1 MLVRVTIDKGLTLHL
16 FFRDGHITF
25 SDASTVVPWYSPKGR
40 VERIMAAT
48 LPILLWGAATALRYS
63 AVRHPSFKARLAEKD
78 LLAQIKTRDEL
89 TGRWYQF
96 KSGRLKSRAGVHP
109 SAQVCLTFRTA
120 EIGAKLLTPPLDHQ
134 KFVNAAKAFN
144 VEIDG
149 PEELSLWFMETLRMI
164 QTVGWSYGTAAADG
178 EVRYVN
184 NTNGGPVFV
193 YVKDGRI
200 IRITPIEFDDS
211 EDAPSWSVKARG
223 RTFTPPRRTTIA
235 PHALA
240 SKSVIYS
247 KDRLL
252 YPLKRVDFDPNGN
265 RNCGNRG
272 KSGYERITWEEAL
285 GIVAGEI
292 KRVRREHGKGAILSS
307 HSSHHTWGNVG
318 YYISANFRF
327 MNTIG
332 HTKMVINPDSWE
344 GWYWGAMHHYGH
356 SMRNGAFEPYGQMQ
370 DCLESCEMIVFWSS
384 DPESSSGSYAAFEGT
399 IRRQWAKELG
409 VKMVHIDPYFNHT
422 SAFLGGKWIPVLPGT
437 SPALA
442 HAISY
447 VWIDEG
453 LYDEEYVA
461 LRTTGFEKW
470 RAYIMGDEDGTA
482 KTPEWQEPETGVRA
496 HVVRALAREWGNKKT
511 YLAAGGK
518 GTTFGGACRSATGT
532 QWARSM
538 VCLMAMQGLG
548 KPGVNFGNLQTGAP
562 LDLHFYFPGYA
573 EGGISG
579 DIEGSGT
586 AFNLFQRMP
595 HVMSMNSVS
604 QKVPRTYIAESI
616 TEERVEGYPTDPRSL
631 ERQFQKFSYPSPGH
645 SRIRMMYKYG
655 GSHFSTVMD
664 SNRLVRAYQSD
675 KLEFV
680 INQSIWDEGEVK
692 FADIVLP
699 VCTNFERWDIG
710 EWAVAGGYAH
720 HNECQLNHRVIAMQH
735 KCIEPLGESRSD
747 FQIFLDISKRLGL
760 GAYFAQ
766 GMRELDWCKLQ
777 FEASDLKEVV
787 SWKDFLKKGY
797 YVVPAEAENLRVPTA
812 FRWFA
817 EGRKKDVPEPHPL
830 PSEYGGEFR
839 EGLQTQ
845 SGKIEFEAT
854 SLKNFGDEERPPI
867 NRYIPSWE
875 GLNNKL
881 LSARFPLQLITP
893 HPRYS
898 FHTHTDGKDSA
909 INDIE
914 AHRVLIDGY
923 YYWPAR
929 INPRD
934 AVERG
939 IAHHDLIRLFN
950 DRGDVICAA
959 VVTERIL
966 PGVIH
971 SYESSAVYDPIGE
984 PGLSPER
991 GGCVNQLT
999 PARPQTAKTTAT
1011 APNSCLIQVEQWR
1024 SSAPN

>member
-1 MLVRVTIDKGLTLHL
+1 
-16 FFRDGHITF
+16 
-25 SDASTVVPWYSPKGR
+25 
-40 VERIMAAT
+40 
-48 LPILLWGAATALRYS
+48 
-63 AVRHPSFKARLAEKD
+63 
-78 LLAQIKTRDEL
+78 
-89 TGRWYQF
+89 
-96 KSGRLKSRAGVHP
+96 
-109 SAQVCLTFRTA
+109 
-120 EIGAKLLTPPLDHQ
+120 
-134 KFVNAAKAFN
+134 
-144 VEIDG
+144 
-149 PEELSLWFMETLRMI
+149 LRMI
-164 QTVGWSYGTAAADG
+164 QTVAWSYGTPGVDG
-178 EVRYVN
+178 ERRYVN

-193 YVKDGRI
+193 YVKNGKI
-200 IRITPIEFDDS
+200 VRITPIEFDDA
-211 EDAPSWSVKARG
+211 EDAPSWSVTARG
-223 RTFTPPRRTTIA
+223 QTFTPPRRTTVA

-240 SKSVIYS
+240 SKSVVYS

-265 RNCGNRG
+265 RNCANRG
-272 KSGYERITWEEAL
+272 KSGYERISWDEAL
-285 GIVAGEI
+285 DIVSTEI

-318 YYISANFRF
+318 YYISSNFRF

-344 GWYWGAMHHYGH
+344 GWYWGAMHHYGN
-356 SMRNGAFEPYGQMQ
+356 SMRNGAFEPYGQIR
-370 DCLESCEMIVFWSS
+370 DCLENCEMIVFWSS

-399 IRRQWAKELG
+399 VRRQWARQLG

-422 SAFLGGKWIPVLPGT
+422 GAFLGGKWIPVLPGT

-442 HAISY
+442 HAITY
-447 VWIDEG
+447 VWIAEG
-453 LYDEEYVA
+453 LYDKEYVA
-461 LRTTGFEKW
+461 TRTTGFEKW
-470 RAYIMGDEDGTA
+470 RAYIMGDEDSTP
-482 KTPEWQEPETGVRA
+482 KTPEWQEPETGVSA
-496 HVVRALAREWGNKKT
+496 HVVRALAREWASKKT

-562 LDLHFYFPGYA
+562 LNHHFYFPGYA

-631 ERQFQKFSYPSPGH
+631 ERQFQKFGYPAAGH
-645 SRIRMMYKYG
+645 SRVRMMYKYG

-664 SNRLVRAYQSD
+664 SNRLVRAYQSRE
-675 KLEFV
+675 LEFV
-680 INQSIWDEGEVK
+680 VNQSIWNEGEVK
-692 FADIVLP
+692 FADVVLP
-699 VCTNFERWDIG
+699 ACTNFERWDIG
-710 EWAVAGGYAH
+710 EWAVAGGYSH
-720 HNECQLNHRVIAMQH
+720 HNESQLNHRVITMQH
-735 KCIEPLGESRSD
+735 KCIEPLGESKSD
-747 FQIFLDISKRLGL
+747 FQIFLDISKRIGL

-766 GMRELDWCKLQ
+766 GMTELDWCKLQ
-777 FEASDLKEVV
+777 FEASDLKDIV
-787 SWKDFLKKGY
+787 SWKQFFKKGY
-797 YVVPAEAENLRVPTA
+797 YVVPAEAENLEAPIA
-812 FRWFA
+812 FNWYA
-817 EGRKKDVPEPHPL
+817 EGRKKDTPEPAPL
-830 PSEYGGEFR
+830 PSEYGGNFG

-845 SGKIEFEAT
+845 SGKFEFEAS
-854 SLKNFGDEERPPI
+854 SLKNFGEDPERPPI

-875 GLNNKL
+875 GLNNTEL
-881 LSARFPLQLITP
+881 VVRFPLQLITP

-898 FHTHTDGKDSA
+898 FHTHTDGKDST

-929 INPRD
+929 INPKD
-934 AVERG
+934 ARERG
-939 IAHHDLIRLFN
+939 IAHHDLVRLFN

-959 VVTERIL
+959 VLTERIL

-999 PARPQTAKTTAT
+999 SARPQTAKTTAS

-1024 SSAPN
+1024 STASE

>member
-1 MLVRVTIDKGLTLHL
+1 
-16 FFRDGHITF
+16 
-25 SDASTVVPWYSPKGR
+25 
-40 VERIMAAT
+40 MAAT

-285 GIVAGEI
+285 DIVAGEI

-447 VWIDEG
+447 VWIEEG
-453 LYDEEYVA
+453 LYDKEYVA

-579 DIEGSGT
+579 DIEGTGT

-595 HVMSMNSVS
+595 HVMSMNSVN
-604 QKVPRTYIAESI
+604 QKVPRTYIAEAI

-675 KLEFV
+675 ELEFV
-680 INQSIWDEGEVK
+680 VNQSIWNEGEVK

-699 VCTNFERWDIG
+699 ACTNFERWDIG

-898 FHTHTDGKDSA
+898 FHTHTDGKDST

>member
-1 MLVRVTIDKGLTLHL
+1 
-16 FFRDGHITF
+16 
-25 SDASTVVPWYSPKGR
+25 
-40 VERIMAAT
+40 
-48 LPILLWGAATALRYS
+48 
-63 AVRHPSFKARLAEKD
+63 
-78 LLAQIKTRDEL
+78 
-89 TGRWYQF
+89 
-96 KSGRLKSRAGVHP
+96 
-109 SAQVCLTFRTA
+109 
-120 EIGAKLLTPPLDHQ
+120 
-134 KFVNAAKAFN
+134 
-144 VEIDG
+144 
-149 PEELSLWFMETLRMI
+149 
-164 QTVGWSYGTAAADG
+164 
-178 EVRYVN
+178 
-184 NTNGGPVFV
+184 V
-193 YVKDGRI
+193 YVKNGKI
-200 IRITPIEFDDS
+200 VRITPIEFDDA
-211 EDAPSWSVKARG
+211 EDAPSWSVTARG
-223 RTFTPPRRTTIA
+223 QTFTPPRRTTIA

-240 SKSVIYS
+240 SKSVVYS

-265 RNCGNRG
+265 RNCANRG
-272 KSGYERITWEEAL
+272 KSGYERISWDEAL
-285 GIVAGEI
+285 DIVSTEI

-318 YYISANFRF
+318 YYISSNFRF

-344 GWYWGAMHHYGH
+344 GWYWGAMHHYGN
-356 SMRNGAFEPYGQMQ
+356 SMRNGAFEPYGQIR
-370 DCLESCEMIVFWSS
+370 DCLENCEMIVFWSS

-399 IRRQWAKELG
+399 VRRQWARQLG
-409 VKMVHIDPYFNHT
+409 VKMVHIDPYLNHT
-422 SAFLGGKWIPVLPGT
+422 GAFLGGKWIPVLPGT

-442 HAISY
+442 HAITY
-447 VWIDEG
+447 VWIAEG
-453 LYDEEYVA
+453 LYDKEYVA
-461 LRTTGFEKW
+461 TRTTGFEKW
-470 RAYIMGDEDGTA
+470 RAYIMGDEDSTP
-482 KTPEWQEPETGVRA
+482 KTPEWQEPETGVSA
-496 HVVRALAREWGNKKT
+496 HVVRALAREWASKKT

-562 LDLHFYFPGYA
+562 LNHHFYFPGYA

-616 TEERVEGYPTDPRSL
+616 TEDRVEGYPTDPRSL
-631 ERQFQKFSYPSPGH
+631 ERQFQKFGYPAAGH
-645 SRIRMMYKYG
+645 SRVRMMYKYG

-664 SNRLVRAYQSD
+664 SNRLVRAYQSQE
-675 KLEFV
+675 LEFV
-680 INQSIWDEGEVK
+680 VNQSIWDEGEVK
-692 FADIVLP
+692 FADVVLP
-699 VCTNFERWDIG
+699 ACTNFERWDIG
-710 EWAVAGGYAH
+710 EWAVAGGYSH
-720 HNECQLNHRVIAMQH
+720 HNESQLNHRVITMQH

-747 FQIFLDISKRLGL
+747 FQIFLDISKRIGL

-766 GMRELDWCKLQ
+766 GMTELDWCKLQ
-777 FEASDLKEVV
+777 FEASDLKDIV
-787 SWKDFLKKGY
+787 SWKQFLKKGY
-797 YVVPAEAENLRVPTA
+797 YVVPAEAENLEAPIA
-812 FRWFA
+812 FNWYA
-817 EGRKKDVPEPHPL
+817 EGRKKDTPEPAPL
-830 PSEYGGEFR
+830 PSEYGGNFG

-845 SGKIEFEAT
+845 SGKFEFEAS
-854 SLKNFGDEERPPI
+854 SLKNFGEDPERPPI

-875 GLNNKL
+875 GLNNTE
-881 LSARFPLQLITP
+881 LSVRFPLQLITP

-898 FHTHTDGKDSA
+898 FHTHTDGKDST

-914 AHRVLIDGY
+914 AHRVLIDDH

-929 INPRD
+929 INPED
-934 AVERG
+934 ARERG

-959 VVTERIL
+959 VLTERIL

-999 PARPQTAKTTAT
+999 SARPQTAKTTAS

-1024 SSAPN
+1024 STASE

>member
-1 MLVRVTIDKGLTLHL
+1 MM
-16 FFRDGHITF
+16 
-25 SDASTVVPWYSPKGR
+25 SAP
-40 VERIMAAT
+40 
-48 LPILLWGAATALRYS
+48 LPMLLWGVAIALRYTS
-63 AVRHPSFKARLAEKD
+63 ARHPSFKERLSEKE
-78 LLAQIKTRDEL
+78 LIAQIKTRDGT

-96 KSGRLKSRAGVHP
+96 RNGRLKSRAGVHREAEI
-109 SAQVCLTFRTA
+109 SLTFKSA
-120 EIGAKLLTPPLDHQ
+120 EVGEKLLTPPLDHQ
-134 KFVNAAKAFN
+134 QFVNAAKAFT
-144 VEIDG
+144 VVIEG

-164 QTVGWSYGTAAADG
+164 QTVGWRYGMPGVDG
-178 EVRYVN
+178 EMRYVN

-193 YVKDGRI
+193 YVKNERI
-200 IRITPIEFDDS
+200 VRITPIEFDDA
-211 EDAPSWSVKARG
+211 EDAPSWSVTARG
-223 RTFTPPRRTTIA
+223 QTFTPPRRTTVA

-240 SKSVIYS
+240 SKSVVYS

-252 YPLKRVDFDPNGN
+252 HPLKRVDFDPNGN

-272 KSGYERITWEEAL
+272 KSGYERISWDEAL
-285 GIVAGEI
+285 NIVATEI

-318 YYISANFRF
+318 YYISSNFRF

-344 GWYWGAMHHYGH
+344 GWYWGAMHHYGN
-356 SMRNGAFEPYGQMQ
+356 SMRNGAFEPYGQMR
-370 DCLESCEMIVFWSS
+370 DCLENCEMIVFWSS

-399 IRRQWAKELG
+399 VRRQWARQLG
-409 VKMVHIDPYFNHT
+409 IKMVHIDPYLNHT
-422 SAFLGGKWIPVLPGT
+422 GAFLGGKWIPVLPGT

-442 HAISY
+442 HAITY
-447 VWIDEG
+447 VWIAED
-453 LYDEEYVA
+453 LYDKEYVA
-461 LRTTGFEKW
+461 TRTTGFEKW
-470 RAYIMGDEDGTA
+470 RAYIMGDEDGTP
-482 KTPEWQEPETGVRA
+482 KTPEWQELETGVSA
-496 HVVRALAREWGNKKT
+496 HVVRALAREWASKKT

-562 LDLHFYFPGYA
+562 LNHHFYFPGYA

-586 AFNLFQRMP
+586 AFNLFQRQP

-604 QKVPRTYIAESI
+604 QKVPRAYIAESI

-631 ERQFQKFSYPSPGH
+631 ERQFQKFGYPAAGH
-645 SRIRMMYKYG
+645 SRVRMMYKYG
-655 GSHFSTVMD
+655 GSHLSTVMD
-664 SNRLVRAYQSD
+664 SNRLVRAYQSQE
-675 KLEFV
+675 LEFV
-680 INQSIWDEGEVK
+680 VNQSIWDEGEVK
-692 FADIVLP
+692 FADIILP
-699 VCTNFERWDIG
+699 ACTNFERWDIG
-710 EWAVAGGYAH
+710 EWAVAGGYSH
-720 HNECQLNHRVIAMQH
+720 HNESQLNHRVITMQH

-747 FQIFLDISKRLGL
+747 FQIFLDISKRIGL

-766 GMRELDWCKLQ
+766 GMTELDWCKLQ
-777 FEASDLKEVV
+777 FEASDLKDIV
-787 SWKDFLKKGY
+787 SWKEFLKKGY
-797 YVVPAEAENLRVPTA
+797 YVVPAEAENLNVPVG
-812 FRWFA
+812 FNWYA
-817 EGRKKDVPEPHPL
+817 EGRKKDTPEPAPL
-830 PSEYGGEFR
+830 PSEYGGNFG

-845 SGKIEFEAT
+845 SGKFEFEAS
-854 SLKNFGDEERPPI
+854 SLKNFGEDPERPPI

-875 GLNNKL
+875 GLNNTE
-881 LSARFPLQLITP
+881 LSVRFPLQLITP

-898 FHTHTDGKDSA
+898 FHTHTDGKDST

-914 AHRVLIDGY
+914 AHRVLIDDH

-929 INPRD
+929 INPED
-934 AVERG
+934 ARERG
-939 IAHHDLIRLFN
+939 IAHHDLVRLFN

-959 VVTERIL
+959 VLTERIL

-999 PARPQTAKTTAT
+999 SARPQTAKTTAS

-1024 SSAPN
+1024 STAAD

>member
-285 GIVAGEI
+285 DIVAGEI

-680 INQSIWDEGEVK
+680 INQSIWNEGEVK

-898 FHTHTDGKDSA
+898 FHTHTDGKDST

>member
-63 AVRHPSFKARLAEKD
+63 AVRHSSFKARLAEKD

-285 GIVAGEI
+285 DIVAGEI

-680 INQSIWDEGEVK
+680 INQSIWNEGEVK

-797 YVVPAEAENLRVPTA
+797 YVVPAEAENLRVPTS

>member
-1 MLVRVTIDKGLTLHL
+1 MM
-16 FFRDGHITF
+16 
-25 SDASTVVPWYSPKGR
+25 SAP
-40 VERIMAAT
+40 
-48 LPILLWGAATALRYS
+48 LPMLLWGIAIALRYS
-63 AVRHPSFKARLAEKD
+63 AARYPSFKRRLSEKE
-78 LLAQIKTRDEL
+78 LIAQIKTRDGL

-96 KSGRLKSRAGVHP
+96 RNGRLRSRAGVHRDAAV
-109 SAQVCLTFRTA
+109 SLTFKST
-120 EIGAKLLTPPLDHQ
+120 EIGAHLLTPPLDHQ
-134 KFVNAAKAFN
+134 KFVNAAKAFT
-144 VEIDG
+144 VVIDG
-149 PEELSLWFMETLRMI
+149 PEELSLWFMETMRMI
-164 QTVGWSYGTAAADG
+164 QTVAWRHGSPAADG
-178 EVRYVN
+178 EWRYVN

-193 YVKDGRI
+193 YVKNGKI
-200 IRITPIEFDDS
+200 VRITPIEFNDA
-211 EDAPSWSVKARG
+211 EDAPSWSVTARG
-223 RTFTPPRRTTIA
+223 QTFTPPRRTTIA

-240 SKSVIYS
+240 SKSVVYS

-252 YPLKRVDFDPNGN
+252 YPLKRVDFDPKGD
-265 RNCGNRG
+265 RNCANRG
-272 KSGYERITWEEAL
+272 KSAYEQISWDEAL
-285 GIVAGEI
+285 DIVANEI

-318 YYISANFRF
+318 YYISSNFRF

-344 GWYWGAMHHYGH
+344 GWYWGAMHHYGN
-356 SMRNGAFEPYGQMQ
+356 SMRNGAFEPYGQMR
-370 DCLESCEMIVFWSS
+370 DCLENCEMIVFWSS

-399 IRRQWAKELG
+399 VRRQWARQLG
-409 VKMVHIDPYFNHT
+409 VKMVHIDPYLNHT
-422 SAFLGGKWIPVLPGT
+422 GAFLGGKWIPVLPGT

-442 HAISY
+442 HSITY
-447 VWIDEG
+447 VWIAED
-453 LYDEEYVA
+453 LYDKDYVA
-461 LRTTGFEKW
+461 TRTTGFDKW
-470 RAYIMGDEDGTA
+470 RAYIMGDEDGTP
-482 KTPEWQEPETGVRA
+482 KTPEWQESETGVPA
-496 HVVRALAREWGNKKT
+496 HVVRALAREWGSKKT

-532 QWARSM
+532 QWARAM

-562 LDLHFYFPGYA
+562 LNHHFYFPGYA

-586 AFNLFQRMP
+586 AFNLFQRQP

-604 QKVPRTYIAESI
+604 QKVPRAYIAESI
-616 TEERVEGYPTDPRSL
+616 TEDRVEGYPTDPRSL
-631 ERQFQKFSYPSPGH
+631 ERQFQKFGYPAAGH
-645 SRIRMMYKYG
+645 SRVRMMYKYG

-664 SNRLVRAYQSD
+664 SNRLVRAYQSEE
-675 KLEFV
+675 LEFV
-680 INQSIWDEGEVK
+680 VNQSIWNEGEVK
-692 FADIVLP
+692 FADVVLP
-699 VCTNFERWDIG
+699 ACTNFERWDIG
-710 EWAVAGGYAH
+710 EWAVAGGYSH
-720 HNECQLNHRVIAMQH
+720 HNESQLNHRVITMQH

-747 FQIFLDISKRLGL
+747 FQIFLDISKRIGL

-766 GMRELDWCKLQ
+766 GMTELDWCKLQ
-777 FEASDLKEVV
+777 FDASDLKDTI
-787 SWKDFLKKGY
+787 SWKQFLKKGY
-797 YVVPAEAENLRVPTA
+797 YVVPAEAENLEAPVG
-812 FRWFA
+812 FNWYA
-817 EGRKKDVPEPHPL
+817 EGRKKDTPEPAPL
-830 PSEYGGEFR
+830 PSEYGGNFG

-845 SGKIEFEAT
+845 SGKFEFEAS
-854 SLKNFGDEERPPI
+854 SLKNFGEDPDRPPI

-875 GLNNKL
+875 GLKNTE
-881 LSARFPLQLITP
+881 LSVRFPLQLITP

-898 FHTHTDGKDSA
+898 FHTHTDGKDST

-914 AHRVLIDGY
+914 AHRILIDDH

-929 INPRD
+929 INPED
-934 AVERG
+934 ARERG
-939 IAHHDLIRLFN
+939 IRHHDLIRLFN

-959 VVTERIL
+959 VLTERIL

-999 PARPQTAKTTAT
+999 SARPQTAKTTAS

-1024 SSAPN
+1024 STTSD

>member
-1 MLVRVTIDKGLTLHL
+1 
-16 FFRDGHITF
+16 
-25 SDASTVVPWYSPKGR
+25 
-40 VERIMAAT
+40 MAAT

-285 GIVAGEI
+285 DIVAGEI

-680 INQSIWDEGEVK
+680 INQSIWNEGEVK

-929 INPRD
+929 INSRD

>member
-1 MLVRVTIDKGLTLHL
+1 MM
-16 FFRDGHITF
+16 
-25 SDASTVVPWYSPKGR
+25 SAP
-40 VERIMAAT
+40 
-48 LPILLWGAATALRYS
+48 LPMLLWGVAIALRYTS
-63 AVRHPSFKARLAEKD
+63 ARHPSFKGRLSEKK
-78 LLAQIKTRDEL
+78 LIAQIKTRDGT

-96 KSGRLKSRAGVHP
+96 RNGRLKSRAGVHRE
-109 SAQVCLTFRTA
+109 AEICLTFKSA
-120 EIGAKLLTPPLDHQ
+120 EVGANLLTPPLDHQ
-134 KFVNAAKAFN
+134 QFVNAAKAFT
-144 VEIDG
+144 VVIEG

-164 QTVGWSYGTAAADG
+164 QTVAWSYGTPGVDG
-178 EVRYVN
+178 ERRYVN

-193 YVKDGRI
+193 YVKNGKI
-200 IRITPIEFDDS
+200 VRITPIEFDD
-211 EDAPSWSVKARG
+211 EDAPSWSVTARG
-223 RTFTPPRRTTIA
+223 QTFTPPRRTTVA

-240 SKSVIYS
+240 SKSVVYS

-265 RNCGNRG
+265 RNCANRG
-272 KSGYERITWEEAL
+272 KSGYERISWDEAL
-285 GIVAGEI
+285 DIVSTEI

-318 YYISANFRF
+318 YYISSNFRF

-344 GWYWGAMHHYGH
+344 GWYWGAMHHYGN
-356 SMRNGAFEPYGQMQ
+356 SMRNGAFEPYGQIR
-370 DCLESCEMIVFWSS
+370 DCLENCEMIVFWSS

-399 IRRQWAKELG
+399 VRRQWARELG
-409 VKMVHIDPYFNHT
+409 VKMVHIDPYLNHT
-422 SAFLGGKWIPVLPGT
+422 GAFLGGKWIPVLPGT

-442 HAISY
+442 HAITY
-447 VWIDEG
+447 VWIAED
-453 LYDEEYVA
+453 LYDKEYVA
-461 LRTTGFEKW
+461 TRTTGFEKW
-470 RAYIMGDEDGTA
+470 RAYIMGDEDSTP
-482 KTPEWQEPETGVRA
+482 KTPEWQEPETGVSA
-496 HVVRALAREWGNKKT
+496 HVVRALAREWASKKT

-562 LDLHFYFPGYA
+562 LNHHFYFPGYA

-631 ERQFQKFSYPSPGH
+631 ERQFQKFGYPAAGH
-645 SRIRMMYKYG
+645 SRVRMMYKYG

-664 SNRLVRAYQSD
+664 SNRLVRAYQSQE
-675 KLEFV
+675 LEFV
-680 INQSIWDEGEVK
+680 VNQSIWDEGEVK
-692 FADIVLP
+692 FADVVLP
-699 VCTNFERWDIG
+699 ACTNFERWDIG
-710 EWAVAGGYAH
+710 EWAVAGGYSH
-720 HNECQLNHRVIAMQH
+720 HNESQLNHRVITMQH
-735 KCIEPLGESRSD
+735 KCIEPLGESKSD
-747 FQIFLDISKRLGL
+747 FQIFLDISKRIGL

-766 GMRELDWCKLQ
+766 GMTELDWCKLQ
-777 FEASDLKEVV
+777 FEASDLKDIV
-787 SWKDFLKKGY
+787 SWKQFLKKGY
-797 YVVPAEAENLRVPTA
+797 YVVPAEAENLEAPIA
-812 FRWFA
+812 FNWYA
-817 EGRKKDVPEPHPL
+817 EGRKKDTPEPAPL
-830 PSEYGGEFR
+830 PSEYGGNFG

-845 SGKIEFEAT
+845 SGKFEFEAS
-854 SLKNFGDEERPPI
+854 SLKNFGEDPERPPI

-875 GLNNKL
+875 GLNNTE
-881 LSARFPLQLITP
+881 LSVRFPLQLITP

-898 FHTHTDGKDSA
+898 FHTHTDGKDST

-914 AHRVLIDGY
+914 AHRVLIDDH

-929 INPRD
+929 INPED
-934 AVERG
+934 ARERG

-959 VVTERIL
+959 VLTERIL

-999 PARPQTAKTTAT
+999 SARPQTAKTTAS

-1024 SSAPN
+1024 STASE

>member
-1 MLVRVTIDKGLTLHL
+1 MSG
-16 FFRDGHITF
+16 
-25 SDASTVVPWYSPKGR
+25 
-40 VERIMAAT
+40 T
-48 LPILLWGAATALRYS
+48 LPILLWGIATALRYT
-63 AVRHPSFKARLAEKD
+63 AARHLVFKSRLGEKD
-78 LLAQIKTRDEL
+78 LLAQIRTRDGSV
-89 TGRWYQF
+89 GRWYQF
-96 KSGRLKSRAGVHP
+96 KGGRLKSRSGIHP
-109 SAQVCLTFRTA
+109 AAEISLTFRTA
-120 EIGAKLLTPPLDHQ
+120 ETGARLLTPPLDHQ
-134 KFVNAAKAFN
+134 QFVNAAKAFS

-149 PEELSLWFMETLRMI
+149 PEELSLWFMETLRMV
-164 QTVGWSYGTAAADG
+164 QTVGWSFGTPAADG
-178 EVRYVN
+178 ETRYVN

-200 IRITPIEFDDS
+200 VRVTPIEFDDS
-211 EDAPSWSVKARG
+211 DAPSWSMTARG
-223 RTFTPPRRTTIA
+223 RVFKPPRQTTLA

-240 SKSVIYS
+240 SKSVVYS

-252 YPLKRVDFDPNGN
+252 HPLKRVDFDPQGD
-265 RNCGNRG
+265 RNCANRG
-272 KSGYERITWEEAL
+272 KSGYQRISWDEAL
-285 GIVAGEI
+285 DIVAGEI

-318 YYISANFRF
+318 YYISSNFRF

-344 GWYWGAMHHYGH
+344 GWYWGAMHHYGY
-356 SMRNGAFEPYGQMQ
+356 SMRNGASEPYGQVQ
-370 DCLESCEMIVFWSS
+370 DCLENCEMIVFWSS

-399 IRRQWAKELG
+399 IRRQWARELG
-409 VKMVHIDPYFNHT
+409 IKMVHIDPYLNHT
-422 SAFLGGKWIPVLPGT
+422 SGFLGGKWIPVIPGT

-442 HAISY
+442 QAITY
-447 VWIDEG
+447 VWIDED
-453 LYDEEYVA
+453 LYDKQYVA
-461 LRTTGFEKW
+461 ERTTGFEKW
-470 RAYIMGDEDGTA
+470 RAYIMGEEDGRP
-482 KTPEWQEPETGVRA
+482 KTPEWQEFETGVPA
-496 HVVRALAREWGNKKT
+496 HVVRVLAREWGAKKT

-518 GTTFGGACRSATGT
+518 GTTFGGACRSATGI

-562 LDLHFYFPGYA
+562 LNHHFYFPGYA

-586 AFNLFQRMP
+586 AFSLFQRMP

-604 QKVPRTYIAESI
+604 QKVPRTYIPESI

-645 SRIRMMYKYG
+645 SRIRMLYKYG

-675 KLEFV
+675 ALEFV
-680 INQSIWDEGEVK
+680 VNQSIWDEGETR

-699 VCTNFERWDIG
+699 ACTNFERWDIG
-710 EWAVAGGYAH
+710 EWAVAGGYSH
-720 HNECQLNHRVIAMQH
+720 HNESQLNHRVIAMQH

-766 GMRELDWCKLQ
+766 GMTELDWCKLQ
-777 FEASDLKEVV
+777 FDASDLKGVIT
-787 SWKDFLKKGY
+787 WKEFLRKGY
-797 YVVPAEAENLRVPTA
+797 YVVPAEEEKLRAPTA
-812 FRWFA
+812 FSWFA

-845 SGKIEFEAT
+845 SGKIEFEAM
-854 SLKNFGDEERPPI
+854 SLKKFGEDPERPPI

-875 GLNNKL
+875 GRRNSTLA
-881 LSARFPLQLITP
+881 ARFPLQLITP

-898 FHTHTDGKDSA
+898 FHTHTDGKDST

-914 AHRVLIDGY
+914 AHRLLIDGR

-929 INPRD
+929 LNPQD
-934 AVERG
+934 AAERG
-939 IAHHDLIRLFN
+939 IENHDLIRLFN
-950 DRGDVICAA
+950 DRGEVICGA

-966 PGVIH
+966 AGVVH

-1011 APNSCLIQVEQWR
+1011 APNSCLIEVEQWR
-1024 SSAPN
+1024 ATAAL

>member
-1 MLVRVTIDKGLTLHL
+1 MM
-16 FFRDGHITF
+16 
-25 SDASTVVPWYSPKGR
+25 SAP
-40 VERIMAAT
+40 
-48 LPILLWGAATALRYS
+48 LPMLLWGVAIALRYTS
-63 AVRHPSFKARLAEKD
+63 ARHPSFKGRLSEKE
-78 LLAQIKTRDEL
+78 LIAQIKTRDGT

-96 KSGRLKSRAGVHP
+96 RNGRLKSRAGVHRE
-109 SAQVCLTFRTA
+109 AEICLTFKSA
-120 EIGAKLLTPPLDHQ
+120 AVGAKLLTPPLDHQ
-134 KFVNAAKAFN
+134 QFVNAAKAFT
-144 VEIDG
+144 VVIEG

-164 QTVGWSYGTAAADG
+164 QTVAWSYGTPGVDD
-178 EVRYVN
+178 EKRYVN

-193 YVKDGRI
+193 YVKNGKI
-200 IRITPIEFDDS
+200 VRITPIEFDDA
-211 EDAPSWSVKARG
+211 EDAPSWSVTARG
-223 RTFTPPRRTTIA
+223 QTFTPPRRTTIA

-240 SKSVIYS
+240 SKSVVYS

-265 RNCGNRG
+265 RNCANRG
-272 KSGYERITWEEAL
+272 KSGYERISWDEAL
-285 GIVAGEI
+285 DIVSTEI

-318 YYISANFRF
+318 YYISSNFRF

-344 GWYWGAMHHYGH
+344 GWYWGAMHHYGN
-356 SMRNGAFEPYGQMQ
+356 SMRNGAFEPYGQIR
-370 DCLESCEMIVFWSS
+370 DCLENCEMIVFWSS

-399 IRRQWAKELG
+399 VRRQWARQLG
-409 VKMVHIDPYFNHT
+409 VKMVHIDPYLNHT
-422 SAFLGGKWIPVLPGT
+422 GAFLGGKWIPVLPGT

-442 HAISY
+442 HAITY
-447 VWIDEG
+447 VWIAEG
-453 LYDEEYVA
+453 LYDKEYVA
-461 LRTTGFEKW
+461 TRTTGFEKW
-470 RAYIMGDEDGTA
+470 RAYIMGDEDSTP
-482 KTPEWQEPETGVRA
+482 KTPEWQEPETGVSA
-496 HVVRALAREWGNKKT
+496 HVVRALAREWASKKT

-562 LDLHFYFPGYA
+562 LNHHFYFPGYA

-631 ERQFQKFSYPSPGH
+631 ERQFQKFSYPAAGH
-645 SRIRMMYKYG
+645 SRVRMMYKYG

-664 SNRLVRAYQSD
+664 SNRLVRAYQSQE
-675 KLEFV
+675 LEFV
-680 INQSIWDEGEVK
+680 VNQSIWNEGEVK
-692 FADIVLP
+692 FADVVLP
-699 VCTNFERWDIG
+699 ACTNFERWDIG
-710 EWAVAGGYAH
+710 EWAVAGGYSH
-720 HNECQLNHRVIAMQH
+720 HNESQLNHRVITMQH

-747 FQIFLDISKRLGL
+747 FQIFLDISKRIGL

-766 GMRELDWCKLQ
+766 GMTELDWCKLQ
-777 FEASDLKEVV
+777 FEASDLKDIV
-787 SWKDFLKKGY
+787 SWKQFLKKGY
-797 YVVPAEAENLRVPTA
+797 YVVPAEAENLEAPVA
-812 FRWFA
+812 FNWYA
-817 EGRKKDVPEPHPL
+817 EGRKKDTPEPAPL
-830 PSEYGGEFR
+830 PSEYGGNFG

-845 SGKIEFEAT
+845 SGKFEFEAS
-854 SLKNFGDEERPPI
+854 SLKNFGEDPERPPI

-875 GLNNKL
+875 GLNNTE
-881 LSARFPLQLITP
+881 LSGRFPLQLITP

-898 FHTHTDGKDSA
+898 FHTHTDGKDST

-914 AHRVLIDGY
+914 AHRVLIDDH

-929 INPRD
+929 INPED
-934 AVERG
+934 ARERG

-959 VVTERIL
+959 VLTERIL

-999 PARPQTAKTTAT
+999 SARPQTAKTTAS

-1024 SSAPN
+1024 STAPD

>member
-1 MLVRVTIDKGLTLHL
+1 MLVRVTIDKGLTLQL

-285 GIVAGEI
+285 DIVAGEI

-680 INQSIWDEGEVK
+680 INQSIWNEGEVK

>member
-1 MLVRVTIDKGLTLHL
+1 
-16 FFRDGHITF
+16 
-25 SDASTVVPWYSPKGR
+25 
-40 VERIMAAT
+40 MAVT

-63 AVRHPSFKARLAEKD
+63 AVRHSSFKARLAEKD

-240 SKSVIYS
+240 SKSVSDS
-247 KDRLL
+247 KDSLL

-285 GIVAGEI
+285 DIVAGEI

-422 SAFLGGKWIPVLPGT
+422 SAFQGSKWIPVLPGT

-453 LYDEEYVA
+453 LYDEVYVA
-461 LRTTGFEKW
+461 LRTTGFEKR
-470 RAYIMGDEDGTA
+470 RA
-482 KTPEWQEPETGVRA
+482 
-496 HVVRALAREWGNKKT
+496 
-511 YLAAGGK
+511 
-518 GTTFGGACRSATGT
+518 
-532 QWARSM
+532 
-538 VCLMAMQGLG
+538 
-548 KPGVNFGNLQTGAP
+548 
-562 LDLHFYFPGYA
+562 
-573 EGGISG
+573 
-579 DIEGSGT
+579 
-586 AFNLFQRMP
+586 
-595 HVMSMNSVS
+595 
-604 QKVPRTYIAESI
+604 
-616 TEERVEGYPTDPRSL
+616 
-631 ERQFQKFSYPSPGH
+631 
-645 SRIRMMYKYG
+645 
-655 GSHFSTVMD
+655 
-664 SNRLVRAYQSD
+664 
-675 KLEFV
+675 
-680 INQSIWDEGEVK
+680 
-692 FADIVLP
+692 
-699 VCTNFERWDIG
+699 
-710 EWAVAGGYAH
+710 
-720 HNECQLNHRVIAMQH
+720 
-735 KCIEPLGESRSD
+735 
-747 FQIFLDISKRLGL
+747 
-760 GAYFAQ
+760 
-766 GMRELDWCKLQ
+766 
-777 FEASDLKEVV
+777 
-787 SWKDFLKKGY
+787 
-797 YVVPAEAENLRVPTA
+797 
-812 FRWFA
+812 
-817 EGRKKDVPEPHPL
+817 
-830 PSEYGGEFR
+830 
-839 EGLQTQ
+839 
-845 SGKIEFEAT
+845 
-854 SLKNFGDEERPPI
+854 
-867 NRYIPSWE
+867 
-875 GLNNKL
+875 
-881 LSARFPLQLITP
+881 
-893 HPRYS
+893 
-898 FHTHTDGKDSA
+898 
-909 INDIE
+909 
-914 AHRVLIDGY
+914 
-923 YYWPAR
+923 
-929 INPRD
+929 
-934 AVERG
+934 
-939 IAHHDLIRLFN
+939 
-950 DRGDVICAA
+950 
-959 VVTERIL
+959 
-966 PGVIH
+966 
-971 SYESSAVYDPIGE
+971 
-984 PGLSPER
+984 
-991 GGCVNQLT
+991 
-999 PARPQTAKTTAT
+999 
-1011 APNSCLIQVEQWR
+1011 
-1024 SSAPN
+1024 